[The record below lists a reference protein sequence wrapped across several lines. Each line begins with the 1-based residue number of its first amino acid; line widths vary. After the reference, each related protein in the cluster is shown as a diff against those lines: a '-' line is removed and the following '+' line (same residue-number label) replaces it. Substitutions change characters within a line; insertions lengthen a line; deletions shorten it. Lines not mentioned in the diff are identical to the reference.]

1 MQLFFA
7 SCSLSMTVLRKE
19 SLYKTDGLPM
29 GKEFW
34 CLAVFH
40 CPKFL
45 RKFLK
50 IMETSKI
57 LGTYSQISKTISI
70 DLTIKE
76 CIVRI
81 QALSCSTYKNTI
93 GK

>member
-19 SLYKTDGLPM
+19 SLYKTEGLPM
-29 GKEFW
+29 G
-34 CLAVFH
+34 LAVFH

-57 LGTYSQISKTISI
+57 LGTYSQIIKTISI